1 MRNLVRALNATLAV
15 ALVLN
20 ASLAGAQT
28 IRSGGPSGTLV
39 SASVPAPPGSAP
51 IVYMTPATGFFVLT
65 TACFPLVS
73 FGVSASG
80 FGRIPADDFCI
91 HYSPG
96 LALPQSSTITCNYSC
111 PGCTSTGVN
120 CTVGGVV
127 TKK

>member
-1 MRNLVRALNATLAV
+1 MKSLARAVHATLVV
-15 ALVLN
+15 ALVL
-20 ASLAGAQT
+20 SPSFAGAQI
-28 IRSGGPSGTLV
+28 IRSGGASGTVV

-51 IVYMTPATGFFVLT
+51 IVYTTPATGFGRV
-65 TACFPLVS
+65 P
-73 FGVSASG
+73 AS
-80 FGRIPADDFCI
+80 DFCV

-111 PGCTSTGVN
+111 PGCTSTNVS